1 MFYLAPPPLPARAL
15 PAILHPRIIDST
27 SLGATG
33 LSSLQTLPGGRS
45 VPGPQSEDKRSSF
58 SDSSRRASSGGAEV
72 LQVSNHSDALRLH
85 VSGFQNCAFS
95 ATFEGFV

>member
-1 MFYLAPPPLPARAL
+1 MVVIKCQSLVASFAFTAHVLSGPAPLPARAL

-45 VPGPQSEDKRSSF
+45 VPGPQSED
-58 SDSSRRASSGGAEV
+58 DAA
-72 LQVSNHSDALRLH
+72 HSQTAAGEPLVAGLRY
-85 VSGFQNCAFS
+85 CK
-95 ATFEGFV
+95 